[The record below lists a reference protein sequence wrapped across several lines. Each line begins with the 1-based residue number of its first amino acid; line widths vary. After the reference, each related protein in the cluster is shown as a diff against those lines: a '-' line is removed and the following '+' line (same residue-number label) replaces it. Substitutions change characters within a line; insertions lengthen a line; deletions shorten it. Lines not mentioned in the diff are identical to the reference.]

1 MNVKLISIF
10 IAIFVF
16 VLRIIVRYIH
26 NKDKPLAERLIGED
40 VIDGLLITSIF
51 GIIISI
57 AFSALPDIKSILG
70 EVSSVVED
78 SPEYKVL
85 QSLTKSR
92 RSVEVITDI
101 EIKNIFTDFLR
112 KETDE
117 YRASISSIANS
128 QIVIRREN
136 AMYFGESAFK
146 AAKVSVNTTSYVSPH
161 SWWLTS
167 EGKAYFFKNED
178 AIKRGVKVKRIFIYM
193 DNAEHKRLEPVIIQ
207 QKKAGVIVYSALV
220 SSLPKGWTRDIII
233 VDGKLV
239 GELAL
244 DMDTRDFNKVDVHA
258 GVEDVKRV
266 NENWEDLLRLSKQ
279 E

>member
-1 MNVKLISIF
+1 MNVQLIAIF

-117 YRASISSIANS
+117 Y
-128 QIVIRREN
+128 
-136 AMYFGESAFK
+136 
-146 AAKVSVNTTSYVSPH
+146 
-161 SWWLTS
+161 
-167 EGKAYFFKNED
+167 
-178 AIKRGVKVKRIFIYM
+178 
-193 DNAEHKRLEPVIIQ
+193 
-207 QKKAGVIVYSALV
+207 
-220 SSLPKGWTRDIII
+220 
-233 VDGKLV
+233 
-239 GELAL
+239 
-244 DMDTRDFNKVDVHA
+244 
-258 GVEDVKRV
+258 
-266 NENWEDLLRLSKQ
+266 
-279 E
+279 